1 MLLESAKNTLYQQ
14 EMLLES
20 AKKTLYQQD
29 MLSQSISPKGL
40 KVLRLNNTK
49 TMLKSH
55 YSMVDI
61 SLTISIKINRISKGT
76 VWNFKMKAQHANRIV
91 NITHYGHQI

>member
-20 AKKTLYQQD
+20 AKKALYQQD

-40 KVLRLNNTK
+40 KVLRLQKDNAQ
-49 TMLKSH
+49 
-55 YSMVDI
+55 I
-61 SLTISIKINRISKGT
+61 SLL
-76 VWNFKMKAQHANRIV
+76 
-91 NITHYGHQI
+91 YGRHIFDYIH

>member
-20 AKKTLYQQD
+20 AKNTLYQQD

-40 KVLRLNNTK
+40 KVLRLNGNDQ
-49 TMLKSH
+49 S
-55 YSMVDI
+55 
-61 SLTISIKINRISKGT
+61 T
-76 VWNFKMKAQHANRIV
+76 VQNFYI
-91 NITHYGHQI
+91 

>member
-1 MLLESAKNTLYQQ
+1 MLVESAKNR
-14 EMLLES
+14 
-20 AKKTLYQQD
+20 LYQQD

-40 KVLRLNNTK
+40 KTHGTK

-55 YSMVDI
+55 YSMEDI